1 MSLEHHINPTY
12 QSNKD
17 EASSSVFSDNTYV
30 SMLKEIGEQKF
41 TERFKELLE
50 TMDTFLKESGY
61 SDYVACNER
70 ILLAVLLDY
79 WSDIYR
85 LKDFHLI
92 EKSRTDKIFSYLIYW
107 LLHRKPLQFTKY
119 TDKEKDIYVNERFCA
134 YLLLNE
140 CLMSGQRRI
149 PIKYKNKLDEYIDY
163 VFYCF
168 KYRKCTAQ
176 DIEFAIRSFE
186 MGVLTLDMEQA
197 SDVPS
202 QTI

>member
-1 MSLEHHINPTY
+1 MSLNQCPDHPDEFDSNSS
-12 QSNKD
+12 QSFH
-17 EASSSVFSDNTYV
+17 SVFTDDTYV
-30 SMLKEIGEQKF
+30 SMYREIGEQKF
-41 TERFKELLE
+41 LDRFNELLN
-50 TMDTFLKESGY
+50 TMNAFLKESGY
-61 SDYVACNER
+61 ISYVECNER

-92 EKSRTDKIFSYLIYW
+92 EKSRTDKIFSYLIFW
-107 LLHRKPLQFTKY
+107 ILHRKPLQFTKY
-119 TDKEKDIYVNERFCA
+119 TDEEKDIYVNERFCA

-140 CLMSGQRRI
+140 CLMSGERRI
-149 PIKYKNKLDEYIDY
+149 PLKYKNKLDEYIDY

-186 MGVLTLDMEQA
+186 MGVLTID
-197 SDVPS
+197 STDS
-202 QTI
+202 STK

>member
-1 MSLEHHINPTY
+1 MSLEHLTDRTIPSDKNTA
-12 QSNKD
+12 SNL
-17 EASSSVFSDNTYV
+17 VFTDDTYV
-30 SMLKEIGEQKF
+30 AMLNEIGEKKF
-41 TERFKELLE
+41 TERFKELLQ
-50 TMDTFLKESGY
+50 TMNAFLNDSGY
-61 SDYVACNER
+61 AAYVACNER
-70 ILLAVLLDY
+70 ILLAALLDY

-119 TDKEKDIYVNERFCA
+119 TDEEKDIYVNERFCT

-149 PIKYKNKLDEYIDY
+149 PIRYKDKLDEYIDY
-163 VFYCF
+163 VFYFF

-186 MGVLTLDMEQA
+186 MGVLTLDSSHSPDGA
-197 SDVPS
+197 
-202 QTI
+202 I